1 MLTPR
6 LFIGPMS
13 KEIVD
18 IALSYSR
25 AYNPLGI
32 IPSRRQVENT
42 GGYVNDWT
50 TRQFTNHVT
59 SGDGRVLLVRDHGG
73 PGQGSVDDDG
83 IDSLMTDIEAGFDM
97 LHIDPWKKCSDIEE
111 GAQKTLDLI
120 EKCLEESDDV
130 FFEVGTEESIFRY
143 TYNDLEFLLSS
154 LEKKLKDKFH
164 RIKYAVIQSGVE
176 ISGTRNIGNFSR
188 KRLCQMTKA
197 CKKFGV
203 LSKEHNGDYL
213 SFEQIKE
220 RADAGL
226 DSINIAPE
234 FGVTQTRLLL
244 DNQLIDLS
252 DALGVCLRS
261 KKYEKWIPKE
271 MKCDPPGRLVVEVSG
286 HYNFCDP
293 LFKESI
299 PEIKLDLENVLRK
312 RFDEIYSA
320 WSAG

>member
-1 MLTPR
+1 MLAPR

-18 IALSYSR
+18 IALSYSKTH
-25 AYNPLGI
+25 NPLGI

-42 GGYVNDWT
+42 GGYVNNWT
-50 TRQFTNHVT
+50 TRQFTSHVN
-59 SGDGRVLLVRDHGG
+59 SGDGRLLLVRDHGG
-73 PGQGSVDDDG
+73 PGQGNVDDDG
-83 IDSLMTDIEAGFDM
+83 IDSLMADIESGFDI

-111 GAQKTLDLI
+111 GTQKTLGLI

-143 TYNDLEFLLSS
+143 THNDLEFLLSN

-176 ISGTRNIGNFSR
+176 ISGTRNIGNFSK
-188 KRLCQMTKA
+188 KRLRQMTEV
-197 CKKFGV
+197 CKKFDV

-213 SFEQIKE
+213 SFKQIKE
-220 RADAGL
+220 RANTGL

-244 DNQLIDLS
+244 DNQLVSLS
-252 DALGVCLRS
+252 EALDICLRS
-261 KKYEKWIPKE
+261 KKYEKWIPEE
-271 MKCDPPGRLVVEVSG
+271 MKHNPPERLVVEVSG
-286 HYNFCDP
+286 HYSFCDP
-293 LFKESI
+293 LFKKSI
-299 PEIKLDLENVLRK
+299 PKIKLDLENVLKK

-320 WSAG
+320 WSAV